1 MGISIRLLK
10 AKDIPNLTNAFLNTV
25 WKTPEAHFQALLAAQ
40 DKSECVVLVAYSGSK
55 IAGFVT
61 IKWHADYPP
70 FAEKGIPEI
79 RDLRVLPEYRRH
91 GIATALI
98 DEAEKRIFAR
108 SPLVGIGVGLYAD
121 YGPAQRMYILRGY
134 VPDGRG
140 ILYKN
145 RQVEPGRDVFVD
157 DNLVLYF
164 TKERKA

>member
-10 AKDIPNLTNAFLNTV
+10 AQDIPYITAAFLNTV
-25 WKTPEAHFQALLAAQ
+25 WKTPEAHFQTLLAEQ
-40 DKSECVVLVAYSGSK
+40 DKGERVVLVAHSGRK
-55 IAGFVT
+55 IAGFVN

-79 RDLRVLPEYRRH
+79 RDLRVLSEFRRR
-91 GIATALI
+91 GIATTLI

-108 SPLVGIGVGLYAD
+108 SPLAGIGVGLYAD

-164 TKERKA
+164 TKERPR